1 MNLDVIYGDIDFI
14 MININCNDIDVVYKV
29 GNKVSLYM
37 VFILYIYVFRRLLK
51 YIYIC
56 ICRLGEMRN
65 IFDY

>member
-37 VFILYIYVFRRLLK
+37 VFI
-51 YIYIC
+51 
-56 ICRLGEMRN
+56 
-65 IFDY
+65 IFDRCIYMYFEDYWSIFKYVYVY

>member
-37 VFILYIYVFRRLLK
+37 VFI
-51 YIYIC
+51 
-56 ICRLGEMRN
+56 
-65 IFDY
+65 IFDYCICVYFEDY

>member
-37 VFILYIYVFRRLLK
+37 VFI
-51 YIYIC
+51 
-56 ICRLGEMRN
+56 
-65 IFDY
+65 IFDYCIYMYFEDY